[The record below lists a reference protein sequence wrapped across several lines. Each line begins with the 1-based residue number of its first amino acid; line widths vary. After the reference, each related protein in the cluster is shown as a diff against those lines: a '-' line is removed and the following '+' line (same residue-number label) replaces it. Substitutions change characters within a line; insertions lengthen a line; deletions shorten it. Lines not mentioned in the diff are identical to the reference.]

1 MEGMKMT
8 DKAYKTVDF
17 EVIEIWYNDIYTP
30 YTFKPLSNKSTKE
43 YAVKIGD
50 DVFHLGTAGDGL
62 HICDQELNA

>member
-1 MEGMKMT
+1 MT
-8 DKAYKTVDF
+8 KKPYKTVDF

-43 YAVKIGD
+43 YAIKVGN
-50 DVFHLGTAGDGL
+50 DVFQLGVSEHGL

>member
-1 MEGMKMT
+1 MKMT

-30 YTFKPLSNKSTKE
+30 YTFKPLNKNSTKE
-43 YAVKIGD
+43 YAIKIGN
-50 DVFHLGTAGDGL
+50 DVFQLGAIGEGL